1 MAQQQCGPDLERLH
15 VLISKAIS
23 EAPGNAVT
31 LLSVPTIRLETLIRA
46 PTERCFDL
54 SVDVDVHQS
63 AVPATGER
71 AVGGTTSGRMG
82 LGDEVTWE
90 ARHLGKMRR
99 LTSRITAFDRPHCFV
114 DEMESGAFKS
124 FRHEHVFEP
133 SGDSTLMVDV
143 FDYESPLGPLGKV
156 ADVVFLRRY
165 MTALLE
171 TRNRHIKALAELR
184 AGGA

>member
-1 MAQQQCGPDLERLH
+1 M
-15 VLISKAIS
+15 
-23 EAPGNAVT
+23 
-31 LLSVPTIRLETLIRA
+31 PTIRLETLISA
-46 PTERCFDL
+46 SAERCFDL
-54 SVDVDVHQS
+54 SVDVDVHQA

-71 AVGGTTSGRMG
+71 AVGGTTSGGMG

-99 LTSRITAFDRPHCFV
+99 LSSQITAFDRPHRFV
-114 DEMESGAFKS
+114 DEMVSGAFKS
-124 FRHEHVFEP
+124 FRHEHIFEP

-143 FDYESPLGPLGKV
+143 FDYESPLGPLGRL
-156 ADVVFLRRY
+156 ADAVFLRRY

-184 AGGA
+184 RSADTEVGGA